1 MLVCNADRGHIAV
14 LSSEGLFALV
24 TGETVGGDAAAAV
37 GEPSG
42 CDEERGENGAETIE
56 AGESKTEAVGTD
68 AVDAAQNDAAAKEEE
83 DGE

>member
-24 TGETVGGDAAAAV
+24 TGETVGGDAAAPI
-37 GEPSG
+37 GESRG
-42 CDEERGENGAETIE
+42 NDEESGEIGAEMTE
-56 AGESKTEAVGTD
+56 SGEVNTEAVGTK
-68 AVDAAQNDAAAKEEE
+68 AVDASQNDAAVKEEE